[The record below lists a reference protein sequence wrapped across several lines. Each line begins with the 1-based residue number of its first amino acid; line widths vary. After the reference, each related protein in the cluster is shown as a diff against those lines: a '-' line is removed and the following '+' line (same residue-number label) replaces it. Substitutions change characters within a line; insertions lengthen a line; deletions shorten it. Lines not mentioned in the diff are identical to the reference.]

1 MIDMFDAPIARSFL
15 TDGESGEGSS
25 EGSGE
30 GSGDRPL
37 PIILPFY
44 FHPLAPGQEQLR
56 ILLISSPTWVTE
68 TIAVLMLVKCI
79 RVGAIRQ
86 FALRSVPHQIDNCYI
101 HDLHARGFADPNDW
115 SSLVPGANPDE
126 VVSIL
131 TRRRQRP

>member
-1 MIDMFDAPIARSFL
+1 MFDMFDTPTARSFL
-15 TDGESGEGSS
+15 TDSDG
-25 EGSGE
+25 GE

-68 TIAVLMLVKCI
+68 TI
-79 RVGAIRQ
+79 
-86 FALRSVPHQIDNCYI
+86 

-115 SSLVPGANPDE
+115 SSQVPGANPDE